1 MVFFLGL
8 ACILGGFI
16 MVLPLLKEKNAG
28 LGTFEKKLGPYKIII
43 GLAILIIGV
52 ITFFVPYHKSG
63 RPLVPIF
70 GDFIPSV
77 FAMLSG
83 IFISIDF
90 LESLKGFQGKF
101 TRKLKATVQKHPF
114 PIGFAA
120 IFFGILHWI
129 LFRFIF
135 F

>member
-8 ACILGGFI
+8 ACIIGGFI
-16 MVLPLLKEKNAG
+16 MILPLLMEKYAG
-28 LGTFEKKLGPYKIII
+28 LRTIEEKVSPYKIII
-43 GLAILIIGV
+43 GLAVLIIGV
-52 ITFFVPYHKSG
+52 ITFIVPYHKNG

-77 FAMLSG
+77 SAMLSG

-90 LESLKGFQGKF
+90 LDSLKGFQGKF
-101 TRKLKATVQKHPF
+101 TQKLKTTVQKHPL

-129 LFRFIF
+129 LFRIIF

>member
-1 MVFFLGL
+1 MEKY
-8 ACILGGFI
+8 
-16 MVLPLLKEKNAG
+16 LKELSIFLLSELKMAEEAFDFNAFISQSIDY
-28 LGTFEKKLGPYKIII
+28 LQNT
-43 GLAILIIGV
+43 
-52 ITFFVPYHKSG
+52 
-63 RPLVPIF
+63 
-70 GDFIPSV
+70 FIPSV

-90 LESLKGFQGKF
+90 LESLKGFQRKF